1 MVENLPP
8 AKLNK
13 FENWIINSAE
23 ARREYVAFMDM
34 SSSLVHYADEIVT
47 DDDIS
52 DDEDSVSEN
61 KLVRF
66 IRPIM
71 GIAALLVFGLTIFNF
86 PDSSLESKDSS
97 QITDREVFDDTSSI
111 SIPEKLFSQFSLI
124 ATSVGMQM
132 QS

>member
-1 MVENLPP
+1 MVEKNLPP
-8 AKLNK
+8 AKLNRL
-13 FENWIINSAE
+13 ENWIINSVE

-34 SSSLVHYADEIVT
+34 SSSLIHYADEIVT

-97 QITDREVFDDTSSI
+97 QITDREVLDDTSSI
-111 SIPEKLFSQFSLI
+111 SIPEKTVFAVL
-124 ATSVGMQM
+124 TNSVGL
-132 QS
+132 S

>member
-1 MVENLPP
+1 MKLTDEEILELHELLNGLVEKNLPP
-8 AKLNK
+8 AKLNRL
-13 FENWIINSAE
+13 ENWIINSAE

-34 SSSLVHYADEIVT
+34 SSSLIHYADEIVT

-71 GIAALLVFGLTIFNF
+71 G
-86 PDSSLESKDSS
+86 
-97 QITDREVFDDTSSI
+97 
-111 SIPEKLFSQFSLI
+111 
-124 ATSVGMQM
+124 
-132 QS
+132 